1 MTALAETIAAQP
13 DLLAE
18 ALETDLGD
26 AAERLHAAERVWLV
40 GTGTSQ
46 HAAELGAL
54 MLREAGHEA
63 HAFSS
68 AAFARFGPEP
78 EQTDA
83 AIVISHTGGT
93 AFALQA
99 RAQALAAGANLVAI
113 TGRGAGWE
121 DAIETIDHERAET
134 YTASYTT
141 VLVLLARLAG
151 VDPDRLAEVPERA
164 RAAVADPG
172 LGDVPVD
179 LRLLAFAGAGP
190 AAVTAREAAL
200 KVREGARLLA
210 EGFETEY
217 LLHGSAVP
225 LGEGDGLVLVDPD
238 SDGDG
243 LTAGVGDAAAAAGLR
258 TWTTSEPPGMHP
270 VLAQIP
276 LTIRL
281 QSLASRL
288 ADERGV
294 DPDTVIVGP
303 WKDDDLWARGA
314 PEAGT

>member
-1 MTALAETIAAQP
+1 MSALAETIAAQP
-13 DLLAE
+13 QLLAE
-18 ALETDLGD
+18 TLESDLGD
-26 AAERLHAAERVWLV
+26 AAERLHEAERIWLV

-63 HAFSS
+63 QAFSS
-68 AAFARFGPEP
+68 ASFSRFGPEP

-83 AIVISHTGGT
+83 AIVISHTGGS
-93 AFALQA
+93 AFVREA
-99 RAQALAAGANLVAI
+99 RAQVLAAGAHLVAI
-113 TGRGAGWE
+113 TGRDAGW
-121 DAIETIDHERAET
+121 DNAIETIEHERAET

-164 RAAVADPG
+164 RAAVADSH
-172 LGDVPVD
+172 LADVPSD
-179 LRLLAFAGAGP
+179 LRLLAFTGAGP
-190 AAVTAREAAL
+190 AAVTAREGAL

-210 EGFETEY
+210 EGFESEY

-225 LGEGDGLVLVDPD
+225 LGDGDGLVLVDPD
-238 SDGDG
+238 ADPDS
-243 LTAGVGDAAAAAGLR
+243 LTARVGRAATAAGVR
-258 TWTTSEPPGMHP
+258 TWTISEPPGMHP

-288 ADERGV
+288 ADERGA

-303 WKDDDLWARGA
+303 WRDDDLWASGA
-314 PEAGT
+314 PAG

>member
-1 MTALAETIAAQP
+1 VTALAETIAAQP
-13 DLLAE
+13 DLLAQ
-18 ALETDLGD
+18 ALETELGD
-26 AAERLHAAERVWLV
+26 AAQRLHEAERVWLV

-46 HAAELGAL
+46 HAADLGAL

-63 HAFSS
+63 LAYSS
-68 AAFARFGPEP
+68 ASFARFGPEP

-93 AFALQA
+93 AFAKEA
-99 RAQALAAGANLVAI
+99 RMQALSAGAHLIAI
-113 TGRGAGWE
+113 TGRGAGWN
-121 DAIETIDHERAET
+121 DAIETIDNERAET

-151 VDPDRLAEVPERA
+151 VDADRLAEVPERA
-164 RAAVADPG
+164 RAAVDDPG
-172 LGDVPVD
+172 LGDVPSD

-190 AAVTAREAAL
+190 AAVTAREGAL
-200 KVREGARLLA
+200 KVREGARQLA
-210 EGFETEY
+210 EGFEAEY

-225 LGEGDGLVLVDPD
+225 LGDKDGLVLVDPD
-238 SDGDG
+238 ADPDG
-243 LTAGVGDAAAAAGLR
+243 LVAGVGEAAAKAGLR
-258 TWTTSEPPGMHP
+258 TWTTSEPSGMHP

-288 ADERGV
+288 ADERGS

-303 WKDDDLWARGA
+303 WRDDELWERGA
-314 PEAGT
+314 PAAE

>member
-13 DLLAE
+13 ELLAE
-18 ALETDLGD
+18 ALEIDLGE
-26 AAERLHAAERVWLV
+26 AAERLHEAERVWLV

-54 MLREAGHEA
+54 MLRQAGHEA
-63 HAFSS
+63 LAFLS
-68 AAFARFGPEP
+68 ASFARFGPEP

-83 AIVISHTGGT
+83 AVVISHTGGT
-93 AFALQA
+93 AFALEA
-99 RAQALAAGANLVAI
+99 RAQALAAGAHLVAI
-113 TGRGAGWE
+113 TGRGAGW
-121 DAIETIDHERAET
+121 DNAIETIDRERAET

-172 LGDVPVD
+172 MREVPSD
-179 LRLLAFAGAGP
+179 LRLIAVAGAGP
-190 AAVTAREAAL
+190 AAVTAREGAL
-200 KVREGARLLA
+200 KMREGARLLA
-210 EGFETEY
+210 EGFESEY

-225 LGEGDGLVLVDPD
+225 LGE
-238 SDGDG
+238 
-243 LTAGVGDAAAAAGLR
+243 AAAAAGVR

-288 ADERGV
+288 ADERGA

-303 WKDDDLWARGA
+303 WQDDDLWARGA
-314 PEAGT
+314 PAG

>member
-18 ALETDLGD
+18 ALEIDLGD
-26 AAERLHAAERVWLV
+26 AQDRLLGAERIWLV

-54 MLREAGHEA
+54 MLREGGKQAY
-63 HAFSS
+63 AFSS
-68 AAFARFGPEP
+68 ASFARFGPAP
-78 EQTDA
+78 EQNDA

-93 AFALQA
+93 AFAKRA
-99 RAQALAAGANLVAI
+99 RAQALSAGAHLIAI

-121 DAIETIDHERAET
+121 GAIETIDHERAET
-134 YTASYTT
+134 YTASYTA

-151 VDPDRLAEVPERA
+151 VDAERLAEVPERA
-164 RAAVADPG
+164 RAAVDDPG
-172 LGDVPVD
+172 LEDVPAD

-190 AAVTAREAAL
+190 ASVTAREAAL

-210 EGFETEY
+210 EGYEAEY

-225 LGEGDGLVLVDPD
+225 LNEQDGLVLVDPD
-238 SDGDG
+238 ADGDG
-243 LTAGVGDAAAAAGLR
+243 LVAGVGNAAAAAGLR
-258 TWTTSEPPGMHP
+258 TWTTAEPPGMHP

-281 QSLASRL
+281 QWLASRL
-288 ADERGV
+288 ADEVGA
-294 DPDTVIVGP
+294 DPDTVIVAP
-303 WKDDDLWARGA
+303 WRDDDLWELGA
-314 PEAGT
+314 PEAAE